1 MEKGTDVHLVAASAI
16 ALDSLILLWMVQ
28 ALNCGVTL
36 ATFDSTRAVL
46 PTEAILEGLAVLG
59 RVFEQV
65 GWPSEVSRV
74 VRVDARFRIVAVLFI
89 WAPASLVEEHE
100 EDVALLLGLDVVQP
114 TIQIAELQQAL
125 RHEVVLDALVLE
137 VSVHCFYQLEVGKRE
152 ADQLIG

>member
-1 MEKGTDVHLVAASAI
+1 M
-16 ALDSLILLWMVQ
+16 
-28 ALNCGVTL
+28 
-36 ATFDSTRAVL
+36 
-46 PTEAILEGLAVLG
+46 
-59 RVFEQV
+59 
-65 GWPSEVSRV
+65 
-74 VRVDARFRIVAVLFI
+74 AVLFI
-89 WAPASLVEEHE
+89 WAPASLVEEHK